1 MPQKQPFRGVLRKRC
16 SEITQQTYRRTP
28 MPLQMP
34 VCCFSKTIS
43 KERENANQ
51 VLISLIGVAA
61 SQQDF

>member
-1 MPQKQPFRGVLRKRC
+1 
-16 SEITQQTYRRTP
+16 